1 MININNI
8 QRVKRVLKGQS
19 GISIPISLGNQLDF
33 SNLIQSQKNALNSI
47 SPMSIN
53 VKSFNQSPVKS
64 LGKVSNT
71 FGLVG
76 RGSDMAR
83 GVLFNNA
90 HVNDSA
96 LTSGINSTTDAI
108 SSSLMG
114 FSPIGTIAGGAMKL
128 GSFMGDALSS
138 MGIGT
143 DQMTKADQ
151 ILDSSLLKITPF
163 GLVNAI
169 GAKRTQDF
177 AANEEAIE
185 QVGGS
190 YGGTVSDINDA
201 VSKAG
206 KKYGLFSN
214 KKRKQANKEIDAARE
229 KQNVMTDI
237 ANEASDRRDIA
248 VNMSDINHLNYSF
261 NLNGG
266 YDQRYIRA
274 ARMGDKLNR
283 IKKLK
288 FHKTGSVIQQSI
300 NVNTKRIEDSS
311 VAWSPVITK
320 VVEEFESGGELK
332 WTPIITLQEGGKTE
346 KVDGITGAA
355 PKITFQSWYNT
366 VPKDRLSNNYDLK
379 KAFEVLPFE
388 ELEAWRKSSDEDLRI
403 GKNHLRSIYQL
414 PNGDYEFLKLG
425 NEQSNPEVHFETDT
439 YHSGENG
446 LKDSHDL
453 VFEKDRYFYR
463 KKPKQFKSGGKQESV
478 DAPEIEETNQK
489 NVIPE
494 GALHAHKHH
503 MDNADN
509 LTKKGIPV
517 IDNEGEQQ
525 AEIEKNEIIFTLE
538 VTKKLEELYSKYT
551 DYEYSQKEKDEVAI
565 EAGKLLVKEIL
576 FNTDDRTSLIDTLKQ
591 GGKINEPE

>member
-229 KQNVMTDI
+229 KQNIMTDI

-283 IKKLK
+283 IKKLR
-288 FHKTGSVIQQSI
+288 FHKTGSIIQQSI
-300 NVNTKRIEDSS
+300 NINTKRIEDSS

-320 VVEEFESGGELK
+320 VVEEFESGGELE

-366 VPKDRLSNNYDLK
+366 VPKNRLSNNYDLK

-425 NEQSNPEVHFETDT
+425 NEQNNPEVHFETDT

-463 KKPKQFKSGGKQESV
+463 KKPKQFKNGGKPESI
-478 DAPEIEETNQK
+478 DAPEIEETSQK

-517 IDNEGEQQ
+517 IDNDGEQQ

-551 DYEYSQKEKDEVAI
+551 DHEHSQKEKDEVAI

>member
-283 IKKLK
+283 IKKLNIQS
-288 FHKTGSVIQQSI
+288 HKLGGQIQGAIDLNEWQ
-300 NVNTKRIEDSS
+300 
-311 VAWSPVITK
+311 PVITEA
-320 VVEEFESGGELK
+320 VEQFESGGELE

-346 KVDGITGAA
+346 EVDGITGAA

-446 LKDSHDL
+446 LKDSYDL

-463 KKPKQFKSGGKQESV
+463 KKPKQFKNGGKPEPI

-489 NVIPE
+489 NIIPE
-494 GALHAHKHH
+494 GALHARKHN
-503 MDNADN
+503 MENADN

-551 DYEYSQKEKDEVAI
+551 DQEYSQKEKDEVAI

>member
-320 VVEEFESGGELK
+320 VVEEFESGGELR
-332 WTPIITLQEGGKTE
+332 WVPTITLQEDEKTE
-346 KVDGITGAA
+346 
-355 PKITFQSWYNT
+355 
-366 VPKDRLSNNYDLK
+366 
-379 KAFEVLPFE
+379 
-388 ELEAWRKSSDEDLRI
+388 
-403 GKNHLRSIYQL
+403 
-414 PNGDYEFLKLG
+414 
-425 NEQSNPEVHFETDT
+425 
-439 YHSGENG
+439 
-446 LKDSHDL
+446 
-453 VFEKDRYFYR
+453 
-463 KKPKQFKSGGKQESV
+463 KPKQFKSGGKQESV
-478 DAPEIEETNQK
+478 DAPEIEEANQK

-551 DYEYSQKEKDEVAI
+551 DQEYSQKEKDEVAI

>member
-47 SPMSIN
+47 SPTSIN

-76 RGSDMAR
+76 KGSDMAR

-128 GSFMGDALSS
+128 GSFMGDALSF

-177 AANEEAIE
+177 AANEETIE

-229 KQNVMTDI
+229 KQNIMTDI

-283 IKKLK
+283 IKKLR
-288 FHKTGSVIQQSI
+288 FHKTGSIIQQSI
-300 NVNTKRIEDSS
+300 NINTKRIEDSS

-320 VVEEFESGGELK
+320 VVEEFESGGELE

-366 VPKDRLSNNYDLK
+366 VPKNRLSNNYDLK

-425 NEQSNPEVHFETDT
+425 NEQNNPEVHFETDT

-463 KKPKQFKSGGKQESV
+463 KKPKQFKNGGKPESI

-517 IDNEGEQQ
+517 IDNDGEQQ

-551 DYEYSQKEKDEVAI
+551 DHEHSQKEKDEVAI

>member
-47 SPMSIN
+47 SPTSIN

-76 RGSDMAR
+76 KGSDMAR

-96 LTSGINSTTDAI
+96 LTSGINSATDAI

-114 FSPIGTIAGGAMKL
+114 FSPIGTIVGGAMKL
-128 GSFMGDALSS
+128 GSFMGDALST

-177 AANEEAIE
+177 AANEETIE

-229 KQNVMTDI
+229 KQNIMTDI

-283 IKKLK
+283 IKKLR
-288 FHKTGSVIQQSI
+288 FHKTGSIIQQSI
-300 NVNTKRIEDSS
+300 NINTKRIEDSS

-320 VVEEFESGGELK
+320 VVEEFESGGELE

-366 VPKDRLSNNYDLK
+366 VPKNRLSNNYDLK

-425 NEQSNPEVHFETDT
+425 NEQNNPEVHFETDT

-463 KKPKQFKSGGKQESV
+463 KKPKQFKNGGKPESI
-478 DAPEIEETNQK
+478 DAPEIEETSQK

-517 IDNEGEQQ
+517 IDNDGEQQ

-551 DYEYSQKEKDEVAI
+551 DQEYSQKEKDEVAI

>member
-355 PKITFQSWYNT
+355 SKITFQSWYNT

-551 DYEYSQKEKDEVAI
+551 DQEYSQKEKDEVAI

>member
-143 DQMTKADQ
+143 DQ

-551 DYEYSQKEKDEVAI
+551 DQEYSQKEKDEVAI

>member
-283 IKKLK
+283 IKKLR
-288 FHKTGSVIQQSI
+288 FHKTGSIIQQSI

-388 ELEAWRKSSDEDLRI
+388 ELEAGRKSSDEDLRI

-463 KKPKQFKSGGKQESV
+463 KKPKQFKNGGKPEPL

-489 NVIPE
+489 NIIPE

-551 DYEYSQKEKDEVAI
+551 DQKYSQKEKDEVAI

>member
-47 SPMSIN
+47 SPTSIN

-76 RGSDMAR
+76 KGSDMAR

-128 GSFMGDALSS
+128 GSFMGDALSF

-177 AANEEAIE
+177 AANEETIE

-229 KQNVMTDI
+229 KQNIMTDI

-283 IKKLK
+283 IKKLR
-288 FHKTGSVIQQSI
+288 FHKTGSIIQQSI
-300 NVNTKRIEDSS
+300 NINTKRIEDSS

-320 VVEEFESGGELK
+320 VVEEFESGGELE

-366 VPKDRLSNNYDLK
+366 VPKNRLSNNYDLK

-425 NEQSNPEVHFETDT
+425 NEQNNPEVHFETDT

-463 KKPKQFKSGGKQESV
+463 KKPKQFKNGGKPESI
-478 DAPEIEETNQK
+478 DAPEIEETSQK

-517 IDNEGEQQ
+517 IDNDGEQQ

-551 DYEYSQKEKDEVAI
+551 DHEHSQKEKDEVAI

>member
-47 SPMSIN
+47 SPTSIN

-283 IKKLK
+283 IKKLR
-288 FHKTGSVIQQSI
+288 FHKTGSIIQQSI

-463 KKPKQFKSGGKQESV
+463 KKPKQFKNGGKPESI
-478 DAPEIEETNQK
+478 DAPEIEETSQK

-551 DYEYSQKEKDEVAI
+551 DHEHSQKEKDEVAI

>member
-283 IKKLK
+283 IKKLR
-288 FHKTGSVIQQSI
+288 FHKTGSIIQQSI

-463 KKPKQFKSGGKQESV
+463 KKPKQFKNGGKPEPL

-489 NVIPE
+489 NIIPE

-551 DYEYSQKEKDEVAI
+551 DQEYSQKEKDEVAI

>member
-379 KAFEVLPFE
+379 KAFEVLPFK

>member
-274 ARMGDKLNR
+274 AKFGA
-283 IKKLK
+283 KLK
-288 FHKTGSVIQQSI
+288 RV
-300 NVNTKRIEDSS
+300 KRINFRKQGGEIVGAINLDN
-311 VAWSPVITK
+311 WQPVITEA
-320 VVEEFESGGELK
+320 VEQFENGGELE
-332 WTPIITLQEGGKTE
+332 WTPVITLQDGGQVE
-346 KVDGITGAA
+346 KWDFETWFNSIPSEYRA
-355 PKITFQSWYNT
+355 PQ
-366 VPKDRLSNNYDLK
+366 YDYQM
-379 KAFEVLPFE
+379 AFNVLDK
-388 ELEAWRKSSDEDLRI
+388 ELL
-403 GKNHLRSIYQL
+403 KNHAKNPNKFHL
-414 PNGDYEFLKLG
+414 PSVSGKEDKDGRIPFLKLG
-425 NEQSNPEVHFETDT
+425 KRDKNKEVNMEFTEF
-439 YHSGENG
+439 YENDRG
-446 LKDSHDL
+446 KDFRNKYD
-453 VFEKDRYFYR
+453 VIYDKDRYYYVP
-463 KKPKQFKSGGKQESV
+463 KKFEDGGELPKKES
-478 DAPEIEETNQK
+478 ELEETNQK
-489 NVIPE
+489 NIIPE

-503 MDNADN
+503 MENADN

-517 IDNEGEQQ
+517 VDNDGEQQ

-551 DYEYSQKEKDEVAI
+551 DQEYSQKEKDEVAI

>member
-517 IDNEGEQQ
+517 VDNDGEQQ

-551 DYEYSQKEKDEVAI
+551 DQEYSQKEKDEVAI

>member
-53 VKSFNQSPVKS
+53 IKSFNQSPVKS

-320 VVEEFESGGELK
+320 VVEEFESGGELR
-332 WTPIITLQEGGKTE
+332 WVPTITLQEDEKRRNLNSLKVEASKNLQMLQKQKRLIRKT
-346 KVDGITGAA
+346 
-355 PKITFQSWYNT
+355 
-366 VPKDRLSNNYDLK
+366 
-379 KAFEVLPFE
+379 
-388 ELEAWRKSSDEDLRI
+388 
-403 GKNHLRSIYQL
+403 
-414 PNGDYEFLKLG
+414 
-425 NEQSNPEVHFETDT
+425 
-439 YHSGENG
+439 
-446 LKDSHDL
+446 
-453 VFEKDRYFYR
+453 
-463 KKPKQFKSGGKQESV
+463 
-478 DAPEIEETNQK
+478 
-489 NVIPE
+489 
-494 GALHAHKHH
+494 
-503 MDNADN
+503 
-509 LTKKGIPV
+509 
-517 IDNEGEQQ
+517 
-525 AEIEKNEIIFTLE
+525 
-538 VTKKLEELYSKYT
+538 
-551 DYEYSQKEKDEVAI
+551 
-565 EAGKLLVKEIL
+565 
-576 FNTDDRTSLIDTLKQ
+576 
-591 GGKINEPE
+591 